1 MEKKLHGADIVID
14 SLRKHGVNLVF
25 GIPGAKIDRLFE
37 GLDGQDS
44 EDAPKLI
51 VTRHEQNAAFMA
63 QAYGRLTGKT
73 GVAITTSGPGVGNLV
88 TGIMTA
94 NAEGDPMLAIG
105 GQVQRKDLHRATHQ
119 STPST
124 EIMAPITQYSA
135 EIQDPNNIS
144 EIMANAFEASQDARK
159 GAAFVSLPQDVD
171 DAEVT
176 EKPLPIYETPKM
188 GPADPND
195 LQKLVELIKNSKMP
209 VILVGQRG
217 ADEEITT
224 ALRKLL
230 SDYSLPVV
238 ETYQAAGV
246 VSRDLEQQSYFG
258 RIGLFRNQV
267 GDQLLQQSDLV
278 IAVGY
283 DPIEYEPRNWNK
295 EGNLRIVNLDTLPA
309 QIDNHYT
316 PIMQLVGNITT
327 SLTELDKL
335 LKGYEYPLA
344 ATEQLAKYKQEL
356 DQDKKIQ
363 VPASNDASHPL
374 AVVHAIQENV
384 TDDMHVALDVGSH
397 YIWMA
402 RHFRCYQ
409 PRHLLISNGMQTLGV
424 GLPWA
429 MVAAMLYPEHK
440 SVAVCGDGGFLFS
453 GAELA
458 TAVQHHLNVVT
469 IVWNDGGHYDMVKFQ
484 EEMKYSQAA
493 GVKFGNVDIVKYAE
507 SFGATGLRVNEPA
520 DLTKVISQAFNID
533 GPVVVD
539 VPVDY
544 SNNKELAAN
553 LIDSQLGSEGNK
565 DYDNI
570 I

>member
-1 MEKKLHGADIVID
+1 MEKKLYGADVVID
-14 SLRKHGVNLVF
+14 SLKKHGVNLVF

-51 VTRHEQNAAFMA
+51 VTRHEQNATFMA

-73 GVAITTSGPGVGNLV
+73 GVAIATSGPGVGNLA

-188 GPADPND
+188 GPADPSD

-316 PIMQLVGNITT
+316 PIMQLVGNIAT

-335 LKGYEYPLA
+335 LKGYEYPVA

-363 VPASNDASHPL
+363 VPTSNDASHPL

-458 TAVQHHLNVVT
+458 TAVQYHLNVVT

-484 EEMKYSQAA
+484 EEMKYPQAA

-507 SFGATGLRVNEPA
+507 SFGATGLRVNKPA
-520 DLTKVISQAFNID
+520 DLTKVFSRAFNID

-553 LIDSQLGSEGNK
+553 LIDSQLG
-565 DYDNI
+565 
-570 I
+570 

>member
-188 GPADPND
+188 GPADPRD

-316 PIMQLVGNITT
+316 PIMQLVGNIAT

-335 LKGYEYPLA
+335 LKGYEYPVA
-344 ATEQLAKYKQEL
+344 ATEQLTKYKQEL

-484 EEMKYSQAA
+484 EEMKYPQAA

-507 SFGATGLRVNEPA
+507 SFGATGLRVNKPA
-520 DLTKVISQAFNID
+520 DLTKVLSRAFNID

-553 LIDSQLGSEGNK
+553 LIDSQLG
-565 DYDNI
+565 
-570 I
+570 

>member
-1 MEKKLHGADIVID
+1 MEKKLYGADVVID
-14 SLRKHGVNLVF
+14 SLKKHGVNLVF

-51 VTRHEQNAAFMA
+51 VTRHEQNATFMA

-73 GVAITTSGPGVGNLV
+73 GVAIATSGPGVGNLA

-217 ADEEITT
+217 ADEKITT

-316 PIMQLVGNITT
+316 PIMQLVGNIAT
-327 SLTELDKL
+327 SLTELAQL
-335 LKGYEYPLA
+335 LKGYEYPVA

-363 VPASNDASHPL
+363 VPTSNDVSHPL

-469 IVWNDGGHYDMVKFQ
+469 IVWNDGDHYDMVKFQ
-484 EEMKYSQAA
+484 EEMKYPQAA

-507 SFGATGLRVNEPA
+507 SFGATGLRVNKPA
-520 DLTKVISQAFNID
+520 DLTKVLSQAFNID

-553 LIDSQLGSEGNK
+553 LIDSQLG
-565 DYDNI
+565 
-570 I
+570 

>member
-1 MEKKLHGADIVID
+1 MEKKLCGADVVID
-14 SLRKHGVNLVF
+14 SLRKHGINLVF

-44 EDAPKLI
+44 EGAPKLI

-73 GVAITTSGPGVGNLV
+73 GVAITTSGPGVGNLA

-553 LIDSQLGSEGNK
+553 LIDSQLG
-565 DYDNI
+565 
-570 I
+570 

>member
-1 MEKKLHGADIVID
+1 MEEKLHGADVVID

-73 GVAITTSGPGVGNLV
+73 GVAITTSGPGVGNLA

-224 ALRKLL
+224 AIRKLL

-507 SFGATGLRVNEPA
+507 SFGATGLRVNKPA

-553 LIDSQLGSEGNK
+553 LIDSQLG
-565 DYDNI
+565 
-570 I
+570 

>member
-1 MEKKLHGADIVID
+1 MEKKLRGADVVID
-14 SLRKHGVNLVF
+14 SLKKHGINLVF
-25 GIPGAKIDRLFE
+25 GIPGAKIDRFFE

-73 GVAITTSGPGVGNLV
+73 GVAIATSGPGVGNLA

-316 PIMQLVGNITT
+316 PIMQLIGNIAT

-335 LKGYEYPLA
+335 LKGYEYPVA
-344 ATEQLAKYKQEL
+344 ATEKLAKYKQEL

-484 EEMKYSQAA
+484 EEMKYPQAA

-507 SFGATGLRVNEPA
+507 SFGATGLRVNKPA
-520 DLTKVISQAFNID
+520 DLTKVLSQAFNID

-553 LIDSQLGSEGNK
+553 LIDSQLG
-565 DYDNI
+565 
-570 I
+570 

>member
-73 GVAITTSGPGVGNLV
+73 GVAIATSGPGVGNLA

-119 STPST
+119 STLST

-316 PIMQLVGNITT
+316 PIMQLVGNIAT
-327 SLTELDKL
+327 SLTGLDKL
-335 LKGYEYPLA
+335 LKGYEYPVA

-363 VPASNDASHPL
+363 VPTSNDASHPL

-429 MVAAMLYPEHK
+429 TVAAMLYPEHK

-507 SFGATGLRVNEPA
+507 SFGATGLRVNKPA
-520 DLTKVISQAFNID
+520 DLTKVLSQAFNID

-553 LIDSQLGSEGNK
+553 LIDSQLG
-565 DYDNI
+565 
-570 I
+570 

>member
-1 MEKKLHGADIVID
+1 MEKKLYGADVVID
-14 SLRKHGVNLVF
+14 SLKKHGVNLVF

-51 VTRHEQNAAFMA
+51 VTRHEQNATFMA

-73 GVAITTSGPGVGNLV
+73 GVAIATSGPGVGNLA

-217 ADEEITT
+217 ADEKITT

-316 PIMQLVGNITT
+316 PIMQLVGNIAT

-335 LKGYEYPLA
+335 LKGYEYPVA

-363 VPASNDASHPL
+363 VPTSNDVSHPL

-484 EEMKYSQAA
+484 EEMKYPQAA

-507 SFGATGLRVNEPA
+507 SFGATGLRVNKPA
-520 DLTKVISQAFNID
+520 DLTKVLSRAFNID

-553 LIDSQLGSEGNK
+553 LIDSQLG
-565 DYDNI
+565 
-570 I
+570 

>member
-1 MEKKLHGADIVID
+1 MEEKLHGADIVID

-73 GVAITTSGPGVGNLV
+73 GVAITTSGPGVGNLA

-316 PIMQLVGNITT
+316 PIMQLVGNIAI

-429 MVAAMLYPEHK
+429 MVAAMLYPEYK

-507 SFGATGLRVNEPA
+507 SFGATGLRVNKPA
-520 DLTKVISQAFNID
+520 DLTKVLSQAFNID

-553 LIDSQLGSEGNK
+553 LIDSQLG
-565 DYDNI
+565 
-570 I
+570 

>member
-1 MEKKLHGADIVID
+1 MEEKLHGADVVID

-73 GVAITTSGPGVGNLV
+73 GVAITTSGPGVGNLA

-316 PIMQLVGNITT
+316 PIMQLVGNIAI

-335 LKGYEYPLA
+335 LKGYEYPVA

-507 SFGATGLRVNEPA
+507 SFGATGLRVNKPA

-553 LIDSQLGSEGNK
+553 LIDSQLG
-565 DYDNI
+565 
-570 I
+570 

>member
-51 VTRHEQNAAFMA
+51 VTRHEQNEAFMA

-73 GVAITTSGPGVGNLV
+73 GVAIATSGPGVGNLA

-119 STPST
+119 STLST

-316 PIMQLVGNITT
+316 PIMQLVGNIAT
-327 SLTELDKL
+327 SLTGLDKL
-335 LKGYEYPLA
+335 LKGYEYPVA

-363 VPASNDASHPL
+363 VPTSNDASHPL

-507 SFGATGLRVNEPA
+507 SFGATGLRVNKPA
-520 DLTKVISQAFNID
+520 DLTKVLSQAFNID

-553 LIDSQLGSEGNK
+553 LIDSQLG
-565 DYDNI
+565 
-570 I
+570 

>member
-217 ADEEITT
+217 ADEKITT

-278 IAVGY
+278 ITVGY
-283 DPIEYEPRNWNK
+283 DPIEYEPQNWNK

-309 QIDNHYT
+309 QIDNHFT
-316 PIMQLVGNITT
+316 PIMQLVGNIAT

-335 LKGYEYPLA
+335 LKGYEYPVA

-363 VPASNDASHPL
+363 IPASDDASHPL

-440 SVAVCGDGGFLFS
+440 SVAVCGDGGFRFS

-458 TAVQHHLNVVT
+458 TAVQYHLNVVT
-469 IVWNDGGHYDMVKFQ
+469 IVWNDGGYYDMVKFQ
-484 EEMKYSQAA
+484 EEMKYPQAA

-553 LIDSQLGSEGNK
+553 LIDSQLG
-565 DYDNI
+565 
-570 I
+570 

>member
-217 ADEEITT
+217 ADEKITT

-316 PIMQLVGNITT
+316 PIMQLVGNIAT

-335 LKGYEYPLA
+335 
-344 ATEQLAKYKQEL
+344 
-356 DQDKKIQ
+356 
-363 VPASNDASHPL
+363 S
-374 AVVHAIQENV
+374 
-384 TDDMHVALDVGSH
+384 
-397 YIWMA
+397 
-402 RHFRCYQ
+402 
-409 PRHLLISNGMQTLGV
+409 LI
-424 GLPWA
+424 
-429 MVAAMLYPEHK
+429 H
-440 SVAVCGDGGFLFS
+440 
-453 GAELA
+453 
-458 TAVQHHLNVVT
+458 
-469 IVWNDGGHYDMVKFQ
+469 I
-484 EEMKYSQAA
+484 
-493 GVKFGNVDIVKYAE
+493 
-507 SFGATGLRVNEPA
+507 
-520 DLTKVISQAFNID
+520 
-533 GPVVVD
+533 
-539 VPVDY
+539 
-544 SNNKELAAN
+544 
-553 LIDSQLGSEGNK
+553 
-565 DYDNI
+565 
-570 I
+570 

>member
-1 MEKKLHGADIVID
+1 MEEKLHGADIVID

-73 GVAITTSGPGVGNLV
+73 GVAITTSGPGVGNLA

-429 MVAAMLYPEHK
+429 MVAAMLYPEYK

-507 SFGATGLRVNEPA
+507 SFGATGLRVNKPA

-553 LIDSQLGSEGNK
+553 LIDSQLG
-565 DYDNI
+565 
-570 I
+570 

>member
-1 MEKKLHGADIVID
+1 MEKKLYGADVVID
-14 SLRKHGVNLVF
+14 SLEKHGINLVF

-73 GVAITTSGPGVGNLV
+73 GVAIATSGPGVGNLV

-119 STPST
+119 SMPST

-316 PIMQLVGNITT
+316 PIMQLVGNIAT

-335 LKGYEYPLA
+335 LKGYEYPVA

-484 EEMKYSQAA
+484 EEMKYPQAA

-507 SFGATGLRVNEPA
+507 SFGATGLRVNKPA
-520 DLTKVISQAFNID
+520 DLTKVLSQAFNID

-553 LIDSQLGSEGNK
+553 LIDSQLG
-565 DYDNI
+565 
-570 I
+570 

>member
-73 GVAITTSGPGVGNLV
+73 GVAIATSGPGVGNLA

-119 STPST
+119 STLST

-188 GPADPND
+188 GPADPSD

-316 PIMQLVGNITT
+316 PIMQLVGNIAT
-327 SLTELDKL
+327 SLTGLDKL
-335 LKGYEYPLA
+335 LKGYEYPVA

-363 VPASNDASHPL
+363 VPTSNDASHPL

-507 SFGATGLRVNEPA
+507 SFGATGLRVNKPA
-520 DLTKVISQAFNID
+520 DLTKVLSQAFNID

-553 LIDSQLGSEGNK
+553 LIDSQLG
-565 DYDNI
+565 
-570 I
+570 

>member
-278 IAVGY
+278 ITVGY
-283 DPIEYEPRNWNK
+283 DPIEYESRNWNK

-309 QIDNHYT
+309 QIDNHFT
-316 PIMQLVGNITT
+316 PIMQLVGNIAT

-335 LKGYEYPLA
+335 LKGYEYPVA

-363 VPASNDASHPL
+363 VPASDDASHPL

-458 TAVQHHLNVVT
+458 TAVQHHPNVVT

-553 LIDSQLGSEGNK
+553 LIDSQLG
-565 DYDNI
+565 
-570 I
+570 

>member
-1 MEKKLHGADIVID
+1 MEKKLYGADVVID
-14 SLRKHGVNLVF
+14 SLRKHGINLVF

-44 EDAPKLI
+44 EGAPKLI

-73 GVAITTSGPGVGNLV
+73 GVAIATSGPGVGNLA

-94 NAEGDPMLAIG
+94 NAEGDPMLAMG

-188 GPADPND
+188 GPADPDD

-316 PIMQLVGNITT
+316 PIMQLVGNIAT

-335 LKGYEYPLA
+335 LKGYEYPVA

-363 VPASNDASHPL
+363 VPTSNDASHPL
-374 AVVHAIQENV
+374 AVVHAIQENI

-458 TAVQHHLNVVT
+458 TAVQYHLNVVT

-484 EEMKYSQAA
+484 EEMKYPQAA

-507 SFGATGLRVNEPA
+507 SFGATGLRVNKPA
-520 DLTKVISQAFNID
+520 DLTKVFSRAFNID

-553 LIDSQLGSEGNK
+553 LIDSQLG
-565 DYDNI
+565 
-570 I
+570 

>member
-1 MEKKLHGADIVID
+1 MEKKLRGADVVID
-14 SLRKHGVNLVF
+14 SLKKHGINLVF

-73 GVAITTSGPGVGNLV
+73 GVAIATSGPGVGNLA

-283 DPIEYEPRNWNK
+283 DPVEYEPRNWNK
-295 EGNLRIVNLDTLPA
+295 DGNLRIVNLDTLPA

-316 PIMQLVGNITT
+316 PIMQLIGNIAT

-335 LKGYEYPLA
+335 LKGYEYPVA

-384 TDDMHVALDVGSH
+384 NDDMHVALDVGSH

-484 EEMKYSQAA
+484 EEMKYPQAA

-507 SFGATGLRVNEPA
+507 SFGATGLRVNKPA
-520 DLTKVISQAFNID
+520 DLTKVLSQAFNID

-553 LIDSQLGSEGNK
+553 LIDSQLG
-565 DYDNI
+565 
-570 I
+570 

>member
-1 MEKKLHGADIVID
+1 MEKKLYGADVVID
-14 SLRKHGVNLVF
+14 SLRKHGINLVF

-44 EDAPKLI
+44 EGAPKLI

-73 GVAITTSGPGVGNLV
+73 GVAITTSGPGVGNLA

-144 EIMANAFEASQDARK
+144 EIMANAFEASQDAHK

-335 LKGYEYPLA
+335 LKGYEYPVA

-469 IVWNDGGHYDMVKFQ
+469 IVWNDGGHYDMVRFQ

-507 SFGATGLRVNEPA
+507 SFGATGLRVNKPA
-520 DLTKVISQAFNID
+520 DLTKVLSQEFNID

-553 LIDSQLGSEGNK
+553 LIDSQLG
-565 DYDNI
+565 
-570 I
+570 

>member
-1 MEKKLHGADIVID
+1 MEKKLYGADVVID
-14 SLRKHGVNLVF
+14 SLKKHGINLVF

-51 VTRHEQNAAFMA
+51 VTRLEQNAAFMA

-73 GVAITTSGPGVGNLV
+73 GVAIATSGPGVGNLA

-316 PIMQLVGNITT
+316 PIMQLVGNIAT

-335 LKGYEYPLA
+335 LKGYEYPVA

-363 VPASNDASHPL
+363 VPTSNDASHPL

-458 TAVQHHLNVVT
+458 TAVQYHLNVVT

-484 EEMKYSQAA
+484 EEMKYPQAA

-507 SFGATGLRVNEPA
+507 SFGATGLRVNKPA
-520 DLTKVISQAFNID
+520 DLTKVLSRAFNID

-553 LIDSQLGSEGNK
+553 LIDSQLG
-565 DYDNI
+565 
-570 I
+570 

>member
-1 MEKKLHGADIVID
+1 MEKKLYGADVVID
-14 SLRKHGVNLVF
+14 SLKKHGINLVF

-73 GVAITTSGPGVGNLV
+73 GVAIATSGPGVGNLA

-316 PIMQLVGNITT
+316 PIMQLVGNIAT

-335 LKGYEYPLA
+335 LKGYEYPVA

-363 VPASNDASHPL
+363 VPTSNDASHPL

-484 EEMKYSQAA
+484 EEMKYPQAA

-507 SFGATGLRVNEPA
+507 SFGATGLRVNKPA
-520 DLTKVISQAFNID
+520 DLTKVLSRAFNID

-553 LIDSQLGSEGNK
+553 LIDSQLG
-565 DYDNI
+565 
-570 I
+570 

>member
-1 MEKKLHGADIVID
+1 MEKKLYGADVVID
-14 SLRKHGVNLVF
+14 SLRKHGINLVF

-507 SFGATGLRVNEPA
+507 SFGATGLRINKPA
-520 DLTKVISQAFNID
+520 DLTKVLSQAFNID

-553 LIDSQLGSEGNK
+553 LIDSQLG
-565 DYDNI
+565 
-570 I
+570 

>member
-1 MEKKLHGADIVID
+1 MEKKLYGADVVID
-14 SLRKHGVNLVF
+14 SLRKHGINLVF

-44 EDAPKLI
+44 EGAPKLI

-73 GVAITTSGPGVGNLV
+73 GVAITTSGPGVGNLA

-144 EIMANAFEASQDARK
+144 EIMANAFEASQDAHK

-335 LKGYEYPLA
+335 LKGYEYPVA

-469 IVWNDGGHYDMVKFQ
+469 IVWNDGGHYDMVRFQ

-507 SFGATGLRVNEPA
+507 SFGATGLRVNKPA
-520 DLTKVISQAFNID
+520 DLTKVLSQAFNID

-553 LIDSQLGSEGNK
+553 LIDLQLG
-565 DYDNI
+565 
-570 I
+570 

>member
-37 GLDGQDS
+37 GLDGQNS

-73 GVAITTSGPGVGNLV
+73 GVAIATSGPGVGNLA

-144 EIMANAFEASQDARK
+144 EIMANAFEASQAARK

-171 DAEVT
+171 DAEVA

-217 ADEEITT
+217 ADEEITV

-316 PIMQLVGNITT
+316 PIMQLVGNIAT

-335 LKGYEYPLA
+335 LKGYEYPVA

-363 VPASNDASHPL
+363 VPASDDASHPL

-458 TAVQHHLNVVT
+458 TAVQYHLNVVT
-469 IVWNDGGHYDMVKFQ
+469 IVWNDGGYYDMVKFQ
-484 EEMKYSQAA
+484 EEMKYPQAA

-539 VPVDY
+539 IPVDY

-553 LIDSQLGSEGNK
+553 LIDSQLG
-565 DYDNI
+565 
-570 I
+570 

>member
-1 MEKKLHGADIVID
+1 MEKKLYGADVVID
-14 SLRKHGVNLVF
+14 SLRKHGINLVF

-44 EDAPKLI
+44 EGAPKLI

-73 GVAITTSGPGVGNLV
+73 GVAITTSGPGVGNLA

-335 LKGYEYPLA
+335 LKGYEYPVA

-453 GAELA
+453 GTELA

-469 IVWNDGGHYDMVKFQ
+469 IVWNDGGHYDMVRFQ

-507 SFGATGLRVNEPA
+507 SFGATGLRVNKPA
-520 DLTKVISQAFNID
+520 DLTKVLSQAFNID

-553 LIDSQLGSEGNK
+553 LIDSQLG
-565 DYDNI
+565 
-570 I
+570 

>member
-1 MEKKLHGADIVID
+1 MEKKLRGADVVID
-14 SLRKHGVNLVF
+14 SLKKHGINLVF

-73 GVAITTSGPGVGNLV
+73 GVAIATSGPGVGNLA

-316 PIMQLVGNITT
+316 PIMQLVGNIAT

-335 LKGYEYPLA
+335 LKGYEYPVA
-344 ATEQLAKYKQEL
+344 ATEKLAKYKQEL

-363 VPASNDASHPL
+363 APASNDASHPL

-384 TDDMHVALDVGSH
+384 NDDMHVALDVGSH

-484 EEMKYSQAA
+484 EEMKYPQAA

-507 SFGATGLRVNEPA
+507 SFGATGLRVNKPA
-520 DLTKVISQAFNID
+520 DLTKVLSQAFNID

-553 LIDSQLGSEGNK
+553 LIDSQLG
-565 DYDNI
+565 
-570 I
+570 

>member
-1 MEKKLHGADIVID
+1 MEEKLHGADVVID

-73 GVAITTSGPGVGNLV
+73 GVAITTSGPGVGNLA

-188 GPADPND
+188 GPADLND

-230 SDYSLPVV
+230 SDYLFPVV

-553 LIDSQLGSEGNK
+553 LIDSQLG
-565 DYDNI
+565 
-570 I
+570 

>member
-37 GLDGQDS
+37 GLDGQNS

-73 GVAITTSGPGVGNLV
+73 GVAIATSGPGVGNLA

-171 DAEVT
+171 DAEVA

-217 ADEEITT
+217 ADEEIMV

-316 PIMQLVGNITT
+316 PIMQLVGNIAT

-335 LKGYEYPLA
+335 LKGYEYPVA

-363 VPASNDASHPL
+363 VPASDDASHPL

-440 SVAVCGDGGFLFS
+440 SVAICGDGGFLFS

-484 EEMKYSQAA
+484 EEMKYPQAA
-493 GVKFGNVDIVKYAE
+493 GVKFGDVDIVKYAE
-507 SFGATGLRVNEPA
+507 SFGATGLRVNKPA
-520 DLTKVISQAFNID
+520 DLTKVISRAFNID

-544 SNNKELAAN
+544 STNKELAAN
-553 LIDSQLGSEGNK
+553 LIDSQLG
-565 DYDNI
+565 
-570 I
+570 

>member
-238 ETYQAAGV
+238 ETYQAAVV

-553 LIDSQLGSEGNK
+553 LIDSQLG
-565 DYDNI
+565 
-570 I
+570 

>member
-1 MEKKLHGADIVID
+1 MEEKLHGADVVID

-73 GVAITTSGPGVGNLV
+73 GVAITTSGPGVGNLA

-309 QIDNHYT
+309 QIDKHYT

-507 SFGATGLRVNEPA
+507 SFGATGLRVNKPA
-520 DLTKVISQAFNID
+520 DLTKVLSQAFNID

-553 LIDSQLGSEGNK
+553 LIDSQLG
-565 DYDNI
+565 
-570 I
+570 

>member
-37 GLDGQDS
+37 RLDGQDS

-73 GVAITTSGPGVGNLV
+73 GVAIATSGPGVGNLA

-119 STPST
+119 STLST

-316 PIMQLVGNITT
+316 PIMQLVGNIAT
-327 SLTELDKL
+327 SLTGLDKL
-335 LKGYEYPLA
+335 LKGYEYPVA

-363 VPASNDASHPL
+363 VPTSNDASHPL

-507 SFGATGLRVNEPA
+507 SFGATGLRVNKPA
-520 DLTKVISQAFNID
+520 DLTKVLSQAFNID

-553 LIDSQLGSEGNK
+553 LIDSQLG
-565 DYDNI
+565 
-570 I
+570 

>member
-1 MEKKLHGADIVID
+1 MEKKLYGADVVID
-14 SLRKHGVNLVF
+14 SLRKHGINLVF

-44 EDAPKLI
+44 EGAPKLI

-73 GVAITTSGPGVGNLV
+73 GVAITTSGPGVGNLA

-144 EIMANAFEASQDARK
+144 EIMANAFEASQDAHK

-316 PIMQLVGNITT
+316 PLMQLVGNITT

-335 LKGYEYPLA
+335 LKGYEYPVA

-469 IVWNDGGHYDMVKFQ
+469 IVWNDGGHYDMVRFQ

-507 SFGATGLRVNEPA
+507 SFGATGLRVNKPA
-520 DLTKVISQAFNID
+520 DLTKVLSQAFNID

-553 LIDSQLGSEGNK
+553 LIDSQLG
-565 DYDNI
+565 
-570 I
+570 

>member
-1 MEKKLHGADIVID
+1 MEKKLYGADVVID
-14 SLRKHGVNLVF
+14 SLRKHGINLVF

-44 EDAPKLI
+44 EGAPKLI
-51 VTRHEQNAAFMA
+51 VTRHEQNSAFMA

-73 GVAITTSGPGVGNLV
+73 GVAITTSGPGVGNLA

-335 LKGYEYPLA
+335 LKGYEYPVA

-469 IVWNDGGHYDMVKFQ
+469 IVWNDGGHYDMVRFQ

-507 SFGATGLRVNEPA
+507 SFGATGLRVNKPA
-520 DLTKVISQAFNID
+520 DLTKVLSQAFNID

-553 LIDSQLGSEGNK
+553 LIDSQLG
-565 DYDNI
+565 
-570 I
+570 